1 MPLFHIHLMQGRPV
15 EFGRRIGEIVYQT
28 MIEKLNIPQ
37 KDNFHTITEHTRN
50 NLIYSIDYLNIR
62 RTDGIVIIE
71 ITLSEGRDVNMKKA
85 FYQRLAERL
94 NQELQI
100 RKEDIMISL
109 TEVKREDWS
118 FGNGV
123 AQYAPP

>member
-1 MPLFHIHLMQGRPV
+1 
-15 EFGRRIGEIVYQT
+15 
-28 MIEKLNIPQ
+28 
-37 KDNFHTITEHTRN
+37 
-50 NLIYSIDYLNIR
+50 
-62 RTDGIVIIE
+62 VIIE

>member
-28 MIEKLNIPQ
+28 MVEKLNIPQ

-50 NLIYSIDYLNIR
+50 NLIYSIDYLNIQ

-71 ITLSEGRDVNMKKA
+71 ITLSEGRDVNLKKG
-85 FYQRLAERL
+85 FYQRWQSAQQR
-94 NQELQI
+94 LQI
-100 RKEDIMISL
+100 RKDIMITSL
-109 TEVKREDWS
+109 GKGNWS
-118 FGNGV
+118 FGNGI
-123 AQYAPP
+123 AQYAP